1 MDYNVDFRDVKFQI
15 FDWLPT
21 ERLLDKGLFA
31 DWDRENLEMVLA
43 EALKISQE
51 EIAPTNEEGDRDGC
65 ALENG
70 VVTVSQSFKAPYKT
84 VAEGGWV
91 SCINSPEFGGLGVPV
106 VVGTAVNEF
115 FSGANLSLAL
125 VLMLTRGAGELVEE
139 FGTDE
144 MRQLFCEKLY
154 SGAWTGTMCLTEAQ
168 AGSDVGASTS
178 KAEPQ
183 ENGRYLIS
191 GEKIFITYGDH
202 DLTDNVVHAVLAR
215 LPGAPPGIKGLSL
228 FIVPKVRVNPD
239 GSLGEPNDVQCASIE
254 HKMGIHGSPTCS
266 MLFGQKGAC
275 EGFLVGEENKG
286 MKLMFTMMNSARL
299 EVGLQGASLAGA
311 AHQAALAY
319 ARERVQ
325 SRLWSDAGNRDA
337 VAVAIVEH
345 PDVRRLLML
354 SDAYVQGMRA
364 LLLQTALYQDMARA
378 TDGEE
383 ASGFR
388 ACSELLTPVCK
399 AWCTDWSFRVTEW
412 SLQVFGGYGYTKD
425 YPAEQY
431 LRDAKIGSIYEGT
444 NGIQALD
451 LVARKIPA
459 HDGKTFRDLLAR
471 VGSTVT
477 NLSGDSQLG
486 GPALQLGKAARQL
499 EVSVGEVAQRPDA
512 MQSLMLNAVPFLDMV
527 GTTLAGN
534 FLLEQANLAKTR
546 LEGILKAKGV
556 DAEDGEAVASV
567 LQGDEEAAF
576 FHNKI
581 QVAIHF
587 AYRALPTVKATGVAI
602 RAGESAPIS
611 AHM

>member
-1 MDYNVDFRDVKFQI
+1 VDYNVDFRDVKFQI

-21 ERLLDKGLFA
+21 ERLLGTGLFA

-51 EIAPTNEEGDRDGC
+51 EVAPTNEDGDQEGSS
-65 ALENG
+65 LEDG
-70 VVTVSQSFKAPYKT
+70 VVKVPQSFKAPYKT
-84 VAEGGWV
+84 VAEGGWIG
-91 SCINSPEFGGLGVPV
+91 CTNNPEFGGLGIPV

-144 MRQLFCEKLY
+144 MRELFCEKLF
-154 SGAWTGTMCLTEAQ
+154 SGEWTGTMCLTEPQ

-202 DLTDNVVHAVLAR
+202 DLTDNVIHAVLAR
-215 LPGAPPGIKGLSL
+215 LPGAAPGTKGLSL
-228 FIVPKVRVNPD
+228 FIVPKYRVNPD

-286 MKLMFTMMNSARL
+286 MKLMFTMMNAARL
-299 EVGLQGASLAGA
+299 EVGLQGMALAGA
-311 AHQAALAY
+311 AHQAAQAY

-325 SRLWSDAGNRDA
+325 SRRWNGARDAGP
-337 VAVAIVEH
+337 VAIVEH
-345 PDVRRLLML
+345 PDVRRLLLL
-354 SDAYVQGMRA
+354 SDSYVQGMRA

-378 TDGEE
+378 LNGKE
-383 ASGFR
+383 ATSYK
-388 ACSELLTPVCK
+388 AISELLTPICK

-412 SLQVFGGYGYTKD
+412 CLQVFGGYGYTKD

-451 LVARKIPA
+451 LVARKIPS
-459 HDGKTFRDLLAR
+459 HDGKPFGELLAR
-471 VGSTVT
+471 VGNTVK
-477 NLSGDSQLG
+477 NLRGDSLLG
-486 GPALQLGKAARQL
+486 GPALRLGKAVKQV
-499 EVSVGEVAQRPDA
+499 EETVGEVSQRPDM
-512 MQSLMLNAVPFLDMV
+512 MQSLMLNAVPMLDMV
-527 GTTLAGN
+527 GTTFAGN
-534 FLLEQANLAKTR
+534 FLLEQANLAKTK
-546 LEGILKAKGV
+546 LEEILLAKGV
-556 DAEDGEAVASV
+556 DAEDGEAFTA
-567 LQGDEEAAF
+567 LLADDEEAAF
-576 FHNKI
+576 YHNKI
-581 QVAIHF
+581 QAAIHF
-587 AYRALPTVKATGVAI
+587 AFRVLPTVKATGVAI
-602 RAGESAPIS
+602 RAGESAPIV
-611 AHM
+611 AHL